1 MQEQNYKNHRK
12 LDPLFHVV
20 LSAIIIYLFVQSVIN
35 LVDTYSDGGSRQQAV
50 MFLMI
55 AIAFGISFVKIRT
68 FPLKVQD
75 RAIRAEE
82 NLRYFI
88 LTGKPLDKNLTI
100 SQVIAL
106 RFAPDHEM
114 VGLADRIVKEN
125 LSNDQI
131 KKAIQKWKP
140 DHHRV

>member
-12 LDPLFHVV
+12 LDPLFHIV
-20 LSAIIIYLFVQSVIN
+20 LSAIIIYLFIQSVIN
-35 LVDTYSDGGSRQQAV
+35 LIDAYSHGGSRQQAI

-55 AIAFGISFVKIRT
+55 SIAFAISFVKIRT

-88 LTGKPLDKNLTI
+88 LTGKPLDKNLKI
-100 SQVIAL
+100 SQIIAL

-114 VGLADRIVKEN
+114 VGLVDRTVREN

-131 KKAIQKWKP
+131 KKAIQKWKA
-140 DHHRV
+140 DYHRS

>member
-1 MQEQNYKNHRK
+1 MQEQNYTNHRK
-12 LDPLFHVV
+12 LDPLFHIV
-20 LSAIIIYLFVQSVIN
+20 LSAIIIYLLVQSVIN
-35 LVDTYSDGGSRQQAV
+35 LVDIYSHGGSRQQAI

-55 AIAFGISFVKIRT
+55 AVAFLISYVKIRT

-82 NLRYFI
+82 NLRYFT

-100 SQVIAL
+100 SQIIAL

-114 VGLADRIVKEN
+114 VGLVDRAVREN
-125 LSNDQI
+125 LSNVQI
-131 KKAIQKWKP
+131 KKAIQNWKA
-140 DHHRV
+140 DHHRA

>member
-12 LDPLFHVV
+12 LDPLFHIV

-35 LVDTYSDGGSRQQAV
+35 LVDTYSHGGSRQQAI

-55 AIAFGISFVKIRT
+55 AIAFAISYAKIRT

-88 LTGKPLDKNLTI
+88 LTGKPLDKSLTI
-100 SQVIAL
+100 SQIIAL
-106 RFAPDHEM
+106 RFAQDHELL
-114 VGLADRIVKEN
+114 GLVDRTVKEN

-131 KKAIQKWKP
+131 KKAIQNWRQ
-140 DHHRV
+140 DHHRA

>member
-12 LDPLFHVV
+12 LDPLFHIV
-20 LSAIIIYLFVQSVIN
+20 LSAIIIYLIVQSVIN
-35 LVDTYSDGGSRQQAV
+35 LVDTYSHGGSRQQAI

-55 AIAFGISFVKIRT
+55 AIAFAISYAKIRT

-88 LTGKPLDKNLTI
+88 LTGKPLDKSLTI
-100 SQVIAL
+100 SQIIAL
-106 RFAPDHEM
+106 RFAQDHELL
-114 VGLADRIVKEN
+114 GLVDRTVKEN

-131 KKAIQKWKP
+131 KKAIQNWRQ
-140 DHHRV
+140 DHHRA